1 MKYFGTDGFRGK
13 ANESLTALQAF
24 KVGAAFGNLLK
35 QTISKPTVLI
45 GKDTRLSS
53 GMFEA
58 AIAAGLSAYGC
69 HVGLLDVCP
78 TPMLAH
84 ATKNSS
90 ANAGIMITA
99 SHNPFYDNGIKLF
112 NEEGEKIAE
121 EIEQQIERHLEGRA
135 ELILPDNAEIGLITH
150 EPEALEK
157 YLLHLKESVSTS
169 LKGYKVVLDCANGA
183 SVTTAKRAF
192 EMLEADV
199 IVMHDQPDGLNINV
213 ECGSTHP
220 HSLIEK
226 VKEEKADMGFAF
238 DGDAD
243 RCIAVDHTGELIDG
257 DKTLYICGNFMRD
270 QGELNNDLI
279 VTTVMANLGLFRKWE
294 ELKFRTEV
302 TRVGDK
308 YVYEAMLSKDGM
320 LGGEQSGHIIFKKHA
335 STGDGVLTALKLSEV
350 VASTK
355 QSLHDLARDLIIYPQ
370 TLKNVRV
377 NDKETALSDVDV
389 RRKMSEIDHRLG
401 KTGRLLVRPSGTEPL
416 VRVMVEAESQ
426 EICDLFVKEVV
437 DIIVAK
443 RL

>member
-1 MKYFGTDGFRGK
+1 
-13 ANESLTALQAF
+13 
-24 KVGAAFGNLLK
+24 
-35 QTISKPTVLI
+35 
-45 GKDTRLSS
+45 
-53 GMFEA
+53 
-58 AIAAGLSAYGC
+58 
-69 HVGLLDVCP
+69 
-78 TPMLAH
+78 
-84 ATKNSS
+84 
-90 ANAGIMITA
+90 
-99 SHNPFYDNGIKLF
+99 
-112 NEEGEKIAE
+112 
-121 EIEQQIERHLEGRA
+121 
-135 ELILPDNAEIGLITH
+135 
-150 EPEALEK
+150 
-157 YLLHLKESVSTS
+157 
-169 LKGYKVVLDCANGA
+169 
-183 SVTTAKRAF
+183 
-192 EMLEADV
+192 
-199 IVMHDQPDGLNINV
+199 
-213 ECGSTHP
+213 
-220 HSLIEK
+220 
-226 VKEEKADMGFAF
+226 MGFAF

-294 ELKFRTEV
+294 ELKFKTEV

-355 QSLHDLARDLIIYPQ
+355 QSLHDLARDLVIYPQ